1 MDYEIDGRPVTRE
14 TRLVYEVKN
23 GLYKQ
28 KTLSEKLD
36 DFSFMCFSV
45 AKTLF
50 VLIFSILL
58 LWIIW
63 VMVF

>member
-28 KTLSEKLD
+28 KTLEEKLD
-36 DFSFMCFSV
+36 DFSFMCFLV
-45 AKTLF
+45 AKNLF
-50 VLIFSILL
+50 ALLFGILL
-58 LWIIW
+58 LWIGW

>member
-1 MDYEIDGRPVTRE
+1 MDYEIDGRPVNRK
-14 TRLVYEVKN
+14 TRLLYEVKN

-28 KTLSEKLD
+28 KTLDEKLD
-36 DFSFMCFSV
+36 DYSFMCFLV
-45 AKTLF
+45 AKNLF
-50 VLIFSILL
+50 GLFFSILL